1 MKIENI
7 RYGVFAADCL
17 AGISALGL
25 AIGLRYGMA
34 SDGIG
39 FSRHFQD
46 YGLMALVALLAW
58 AVLYFKMGLDG
69 FQGGWQLSA
78 ILSKLIVADAL
89 LIVVVPAAAFVT
101 QHYYSRLV
109 LLYFV
114 VLLTLGQVVV
124 RLLARSLVSLRVHPL
139 EDRCVILGNGP
150 VARELADKIASHP
163 ELPFQVIGFLFR
175 DEPDVSNGFTS
186 PRGMPCTSVKTLQL
200 LDLLRE
206 QRICKLIIAMNGLG
220 RTEIPKLIAECEKA
234 FIQVYLVPHFY
245 DLYVSRAELAEIDGL
260 PLLSLRKREPFWA
273 TAMVKRTTDFVLSL
287 GLLLAVSPV
296 LLVAALM
303 VRWKKGKAF
312 RAEPRCGKD
321 GIPFAMRRLNVDR
334 HAPDPPGYERFLIR
348 WSLTELPQLW
358 NVLRGDMSLVGP
370 RPESAERLKYYS
382 DWQRQRLKVR
392 GGVTGLAQVHGLRE
406 HHSSEDKARFDLQY
420 ILNWSLFLD
429 LSLLLQT
436 VWTLLVR
443 GLRPEPASRQPASY
457 RGEERPYLR
466 SEVANANRT

>member
-1 MKIENI
+1 MKIQKI
-7 RYGVFAADCL
+7 RYGILTADCL
-17 AGISALGL
+17 WGIAGLGL
-25 AIGLRYGMA
+25 AIGLRYA
-34 SDGIG
+34 RTNDGIALT
-39 FSRHFQD
+39 RHFQA
-46 YGLMALVALLAW
+46 YGLMAFVALLAW

-89 LIVVVPAAAFVT
+89 LMVVVPAAAFIT

-109 LLYFV
+109 LLYFT
-114 VLLTLGQVVV
+114 VLLILGQVIV
-124 RLLARSLVSLRVHPL
+124 RLLARSLVSLRVHRL

-175 DEPDVSNGFTS
+175 DEPDVSNGFAS
-186 PRGMPCTSVKTLQL
+186 PRGMSCTSVKTLQL

-206 QRICKLIIAMNGLG
+206 QKICKLIIAMNGLD
-220 RTEIPKLIAECEKA
+220 RTEISKLIAECEKA
-234 FIQVYLVPHFY
+234 LIQVYLVPHFY

-260 PLLSLRKREPFWA
+260 PLLSLRKRDPFWISA
-273 TAMVKRTTDFVLSL
+273 VVKRTTDFVLSL

-321 GIPFAMRRLNVDR
+321 GIPFAMHRLNVDR

-358 NVLRGDMSLVGP
+358 NVLRGDMSIVGP

-443 GLRPEPASRQPASY
+443 GLRPEPASRQSASS
-457 RGEERPYLR
+457 RGEERQYLR
-466 SEVANANRT
+466 REVASADRT